1 MRGSARGAL
10 AAATL
15 LCAGCLQRPVMK
27 DVGGVRAAPPVQRAV
42 YSVDWWTQLV
52 PEQFLEYGPRELAT
66 PALDP
71 EGKRLIVGTR
81 DGKLRSVAE
90 GGKVAWTF
98 TTRGPF
104 ESSAT
109 VQDGVVYS
117 ACSDGNLYAL
127 AAKTGNLQWQYDAKE
142 ELATQPV
149 IANGKVLVAAQSDVV
164 LAVDAKTGKW
174 LWQYRRDTPSGFTIR
189 GASRPAV
196 HNGVA
201 FVGFSDGQLVALH
214 VDDGSVKWE
223 RSLSKPGQYVDV
235 DTSPLVDDSGR
246 VYAASYKDG
255 LYALDEETGAVKW
268 QTQEAGLAHLSGTG
282 DLIVGTGDEEV
293 VAFDRAG
300 GKKLWT
306 LAVKNTDARSAAIA
320 RGYLVVPA
328 NRSLLF
334 VNPVNGRTEIS
345 WDPGEGVSAT
355 PLIRGAHMYV
365 LSNMGYLY
373 AFRFNRSSG

>member
-1 MRGSARGAL
+1 MPGSARWSLL
-10 AAATL
+10 AAVL
-15 LCAGCLQRPVMK
+15 LAGCLQRPVRK
-27 DVGGVRAAPPVQRAV
+27 DMGGVRAAPPVQRAV

-52 PEQFLEYGPRELAT
+52 PEQFLEYGPRELAS

-71 EGKRLIVGTR
+71 ESGRVIVGTR
-81 DGKLRSVAE
+81 DGKLRSVGE

-104 ESSAT
+104 ESAAT

-117 ACSDGNLYAL
+117 ACADGLLYAL
-127 AAKTGNLQWQYDAKE
+127 NAKTGNLQWQYDAKE

-149 IANGKVLVAAQSDVV
+149 IANGKVLVAAQSDVL
-164 LAVDAKTGKW
+164 LALDAKTGKW

-196 HNGVA
+196 RNGVA

-214 VDDGSVKWE
+214 ADDGSVKWE

-235 DTSPLVDDSGR
+235 DTSPVLDDAGR

-255 LYALDEETGAVKW
+255 LYALDAETGAVKW
-268 QTQEAGLAHLSGTG
+268 QAPQAGLAHLSAAG
-282 DLIVGTGDEEV
+282 DLIVGSGDEEV
-293 VAFDRAG
+293 VAFDKVG
-300 GKKLWT
+300 GKTVWT
-306 LAVKNTDARSAAIA
+306 LAVKNTDARSVAMA
-320 RGYLVVPA
+320 RGFLLVPA
-328 NRSLLF
+328 HRALLF
-334 VNPVNGRTEIS
+334 VNPVNGHTEIT

-355 PLIRGAHMYV
+355 PLIRGPHMYV
-365 LSNMGYLY
+365 LSNMGFLY
-373 AFRFNRSSG
+373 AFRFNRSG

>member
-1 MRGSARGAL
+1 M
-10 AAATL
+10 
-15 LCAGCLQRPVMK
+15 
-27 DVGGVRAAPPVQRAV
+27 GGVRAAPPVQRAV

-52 PEQFLEYGPRELAT
+52 PEQFLEYGPRELAS

-71 EGKRLIVGTR
+71 ESGRLIVGTR

-90 GGKVAWTF
+90 GGRVAWTF

-117 ACSDGNLYAL
+117 ACADGNLYAL
-127 AAKTGNLQWQYDAKE
+127 DARTGNLHWQYDAKE

-149 IANGKVLVAAQSDVV
+149 IAGGKVLVAAQSDVV

-196 HNGVA
+196 QNGVA
-201 FVGFSDGQLVALH
+201 FLGFSDGQLVALH
-214 VDDGSVKWE
+214 VEDGSVKWE

-235 DTSPLVDDSGR
+235 DTSPILDDAGR

-255 LYALDEETGAVKW
+255 LYALDAETGAVKW
-268 QTQEAGLAHLSGTG
+268 QTQESGLAHLSSTG

-293 VAFDRAG
+293 VAFDKVA

-306 LAVKNTDARSAAIA
+306 LPVKNTDARSAAIA

-328 NRSLLF
+328 HRALLF
-334 VNPVNGRTEIS
+334 VNPVSGRAELS

-355 PLIRGAHMYV
+355 PLIRGSHMYV
-365 LSNMGYLY
+365 LSNMGFLY
-373 AFRFNRSSG
+373 AFRFNRSAG